1 MPPIG
6 KDYALLLLLAVMWS
20 GSFAFIKVGVESV
33 GPLTLTW
40 ARLAIAAAILYGW
53 LRIKN
58 QKLPGDLKS
67 WGVFAFIGLV
77 GNALPFS
84 LISWGETHIDS
95 GLTAILMGVM
105 PVTTA
110 MLAHLFIKDEPFTAR
125 TGLGLVI
132 GFTGL
137 CILLGADALKGLTAP
152 LFAQLAV
159 VASAICYGA
168 SATFTRYFSAH
179 TSGIKMAAGTMLC
192 AFLWMTPITL
202 LLEAPFSSAPTLS
215 GIIAIAYLGIGPTGL
230 AALIFFY
237 LISQLGA
244 NRFAQVNYIVPVL
257 GALWGILFLGEVL
270 SWRLVA
276 ALALVLI
283 SISIVRPSRSK
294 SA

>member
-1 MPPIG
+1 
-6 KDYALLLLLAVMWS
+6 
-20 GSFAFIKVGVESV
+20 
-33 GPLTLTW
+33 
-40 ARLAIAAAILYGW
+40 
-53 LRIKN
+53 
-58 QKLPGDLKS
+58 
-67 WGVFAFIGLV
+67 
-77 GNALPFS
+77 
-84 LISWGETHIDS
+84 
-95 GLTAILMGVM
+95 
-105 PVTTA
+105 
-110 MLAHLFIKDEPFTAR
+110 MLFR
-125 TGLGLVI
+125 
-132 GFTGL
+132 
-137 CILLGADALKGLTAP
+137 
-152 LFAQLAV
+152 
-159 VASAICYGA
+159 SAICYGA

-270 SWRLVA
+270 SWRLIA

-283 SISIVRPSRSK
+283 SISIVRPNRSK

>member
-58 QKLPGDLKS
+58 QKLPGDLTS

-270 SWRLVA
+270 SWRLIA

-283 SISIVRPSRSK
+283 SISIVRPNRSK

>member
-58 QKLPGDLKS
+58 QKLPGDLTS

-132 GFTGL
+132 GFIGL

-270 SWRLVA
+270 SWRLIA

-283 SISIVRPSRSK
+283 SISIVRPNRSK